1 MRSDNGSAYV
11 SAVHALACK
20 TLGIKHLRTRPYPPR
35 TNGKAERL
43 IRTLLGGWAYGA
55 IDGNSEER
63 RLALTGW
70 LDFSNRRRPHGSL
83 NHQPPLKR
91 LEALTRNNLAGS
103 YSLARLVNLGVRH
116 PRAGAQQT
124 RGQFKQPGE
133 GRGGP
138 AAGLKPAGAT
148 PRSPGRCW
156 MCLVPPWPAAATPA
170 LVGLPRQ
177 PDPVGPDVHYG
188 RWCAAARKT
197 RRSAIGGPAF
207 GCLHGTPGQMRLRTL
222 VAGLPSPGSCR
233 AGCRS
238 DLGWQCRGSQRLGA
252 GG

>member
-1 MRSDNGSAYV
+1 MRSDNGSACV

-103 YSLARLVNLGVRH
+103 YS
-116 PRAGAQQT
+116 
-124 RGQFKQPGE
+124 
-133 GRGGP
+133 
-138 AAGLKPAGAT
+138 
-148 PRSPGRCW
+148 
-156 MCLVPPWPAAATPA
+156 
-170 LVGLPRQ
+170 
-177 PDPVGPDVHYG
+177 
-188 RWCAAARKT
+188 
-197 RRSAIGGPAF
+197 
-207 GCLHGTPGQMRLRTL
+207 
-222 VAGLPSPGSCR
+222 
-233 AGCRS
+233 
-238 DLGWQCRGSQRLGA
+238 
-252 GG
+252 